1 MMLTYLR
8 GIVLILMLI
17 CSGNSPAVYSS
28 QGQVNFCQLFGS
40 VYIEKNPK
48 LADFRVY
55 EEDSEA
61 FCDIKIFKVESRVYA
76 DREGLWHFT
85 DTEAFAD
92 FSIYFEKKKGL
103 ADFSVYFID
112 VESFAGCNN

>member
-1 MMLTYLR
+1 MIVKFSR
-8 GIVLILMLI
+8 RIVLIVVLVI
-17 CSGNSPAVYSS
+17 IGNSPSVFSA
-28 QGQVNFCQLFGS
+28 QIDFCKLFGS

-48 LADFRVY
+48 LAGFRVY

-61 FCDIKIFKVESRVYA
+61 FCDVKIFEVESRVYA

-85 DTEAFAD
+85 DTKAFAD
-92 FSIYFEKKKGL
+92 FTIYFEPKKGL

-112 VESFAGCNN
+112 IESFAGCNN

>member
-1 MMLTYLR
+1 MIIKFSMR
-8 GIVLILMLI
+8 IVLIVVLVI
-17 CSGNSPAVYSS
+17 IGNSPSVFSA
-28 QGQVNFCQLFGS
+28 QVDYCKLFGA

-61 FCDIKIFKVESRVYA
+61 FCDIKVFEVESRVYA

-85 DTEAFAD
+85 DTKAFAD
-92 FSIYFEKKKGL
+92 FTIYFEPKKGL

-112 VESFAGCNN
+112 IESFAGCNK

>member
-1 MMLTYLR
+1 MIIKFSR
-8 GIVLILMLI
+8 RIVLIVVLVI
-17 CSGNSPAVYSS
+17 IGNSPSVFSAQVDFCKLFGAVY
-28 QGQVNFCQLFGS
+28 V
-40 VYIEKNPK
+40 EKNPK

-61 FCDIKIFKVESRVYA
+61 FCDIKVFEVESRVYA

-85 DTEAFAD
+85 DTKAFAD
-92 FSIYFEKKKGL
+92 FTVYFEPKKGL

-112 VESFAGCNN
+112 IESFAGCNK